1 MMGPDFFFQPRRSHP
16 GAHWVMVFTQS
27 RLSVK
32 TRTSASSG
40 SIVNASMSARSSM
53 RLFVVSGSWP
63 CFSDTISPFSTHTTP
78 QPPGP
83 GLGTA
88 LPSVKTPEA
97 GPSVYLAR
105 ASAGVRFSSR
115 RGRARL
121 APPRPG
127 RGSAAFFRGA
137 AVFLGAAAAFFG
149 EWSRQYFGRQ
159 PG

>member
-1 MMGPDFFFQPRRSHP
+1 
-16 GAHWVMVFTQS
+16 
-27 RLSVK
+27 
-32 TRTSASSG
+32 
-40 SIVNASMSARSSM
+40 M

-63 CFSDTISPFSTHTTP
+63 CLSVTISPFSTHTTP

-83 GLGTA
+83 GFGDA

-97 GPSVYLAR
+97 GPFEYFAR
-105 ASAGVRFSSR
+105 ASAGVSFSSR

-127 RGSAAFFRGA
+127 RFPAGVGA
-137 AVFLGAAAAFFG
+137 GFFG
-149 EWSRQYFGRQ
+149 EWSRQYLGFQ